1 MYLQSVKSKNAIS
14 YYAAKTVYEGGK
26 KTSHIVEKL
35 GTEKELSEK
44 YADVQGY
51 LKQRIAELT
60 KAEKEAGQ
68 AIMVQLTQG
77 EQIEM
82 EKRVSYNCGY
92 LFLQKIYSELK
103 LNRICKEI
111 SRKYKFEY
119 DLSEIVSRLVYGRI
133 LYPKSKLGTMEKTRI
148 LLEQPGFELHDIY
161 RALDVLAKE
170 SGYIQAELYK
180 NSREVIQRNDK
191 ILYYDCT
198 NYYFE
203 IEEES
208 GLRQYGVSKEH
219 RPNPI
224 VEMGLFMD
232 GDGIPLAF
240 SISAGNQSEQTTLQP
255 LEKEI
260 LREFG
265 SSQFI
270 VCTDAGL
277 ASMANRKFNAVQ
289 GRSFITVQ
297 SIKKLKGFQQDW
309 AMEGKGW
316 RILGS
321 DEPCDLEDAQKGS
334 ACFSDKTLYKERW
347 FNENGMEQRIIVT
360 YSQKYREYLEHIRE
374 GQIQRAQKRMD
385 TGAVGKP
392 RANDPNRFIGQM
404 YVTEDGEIAEKVC
417 YTLDQDRIA
426 SEALYDGFYALA
438 TNLEQPAAE
447 IIATNARRWEIEE
460 SFRLMK
466 SEFKARP
473 VYLSR
478 DERII
483 AHFITCFLALMI
495 FRILEKRT
503 NETFTAATLI
513 ATLQDMNLIS
523 IGGGNYIPAY
533 TRTDITDALHAL
545 VDFRTDYK
553 VIPNQAL
560 CKILK
565 SSKNGR
571 H

>member
-1 MYLQSVKSKNAIS
+1 MYLQTVKSKNAVS

-26 KTSHIVEKL
+26 KTSHVVEKL
-35 GTEKELSEK
+35 GTEKELREK
-44 YADVQGY
+44 HADVQGY

-60 KAEKEAGQ
+60 KAEKDAGQ

-82 EKRVSYNCGY
+82 DKQVSYNCGY

-111 SRKYKFEY
+111 SKKYKFEY

-133 LYPKSKLGTMEKTRI
+133 LFPKSKLGTMEKSRT
-148 LLEQPGFELHDIY
+148 LLEQPCFELHDIY

-180 NSREVIQRNDK
+180 DSREIIQRNDK

-240 SISAGNQSEQTTLQP
+240 SINAGNQSEQTTLQP

-260 LREFG
+260 LRDFG
-265 SSQFI
+265 SSRFI

-277 ASMANRKFNAVQ
+277 ASTANRKFNAVQ
-289 GRSFITVQ
+289 GRSFITAQ

-321 DEPCDLEDAQKGS
+321 DEACDLEDVQKDS
-334 ACFSDKTLYKERW
+334 AYFADKTLYKERW
-347 FNENGMEQRIIVT
+347 FNENGLEQRIIVT

-385 TGAVGKP
+385 MGAVGKP

-404 YVTEDGEIAEKVC
+404 YITDEGEIAEKVC
-417 YTLDQDRIA
+417 YSLDRGRIA
-426 SEALYDGFYALA
+426 SEEMYDGFYALA
-438 TNLEQPAAE
+438 TNLEEPAAE
-447 IIATNARRWEIEE
+447 IIAINARRWEIEE

-478 DERII
+478 DDRII
-483 AHFITCFLALMI
+483 AHFMTCFLALMI

-503 NETFTAATLI
+503 NEVFTAPMLI
-513 ATLQDMNLIS
+513 ATLQEMNLIS
-523 IGGGNYIPAY
+523 IGGGSYIPAY
-533 TRTDITDALHAL
+533 TRTAVTDALHAA

-553 VIPNQAL
+553 VIPNQIL
-560 CKILK
+560 CKILR
-565 SSKNGR
+565 SSKTGR